1 MAKKVRRTRRKR
13 DENKGIPTSVP
24 ASGSRRPS
32 IRAAR
37 KKADDVNLEEEYSYV
52 VKDLRRIFILAI
64 VMFVLLIAA
73 NIAFQF
79 VGV

>member
-1 MAKKVRRTRRKR
+1 MAKKVRRTRRRR
-13 DENKGIPTSVP
+13 DENTGIPTSVP

-37 KKADDVNLEEEYSYV
+37 KKADDVNLEEEYAYV

-64 VMFVLLIAA
+64 VMFVLLIGA

-79 VGV
+79 IGA